1 MMNRPEK
8 QKNHKKEVI
17 LAQLKG
23 KLIVSCQARV
33 GWPMYGAEIMA
44 AFAAAACQG
53 GAAGI
58 RATGVDNISKI
69 KEKVSLPII
78 GINKQFRD
86 DYEVYITPTYESARE
101 ILETGIEIVAMDATP
116 RKRPGG
122 ETVER
127 ILCQIRE
134 NYPEVLVMGEISTIS
149 EAKAIVPMGF
159 DLIST
164 TLSGYTKESMG
175 VKTVN
180 LELIRRICEITDIP
194 VIAEGKIAHEE
205 EAVMALDAGAHAVVV
220 GTSITRPEII
230 TERYVE
236 ALSRYGGNQ
245 EARRSLA

>member
-1 MMNRPEK
+1 MMNRSVK
-8 QKNHKKEVI
+8 QINHKKEAV

-101 ILETGIEIVAMDATP
+101 ILETGIEIVAIDATP

-122 ETVER
+122 ETVEG
-127 ILCQIRE
+127 ILCQIRK

-164 TLSGYTKESMG
+164 TLSGYTKESAG
-175 VKTVN
+175 VKSVN
-180 LELIRRICEITDIP
+180 LELIRKIREITDIP
-194 VIAEGKIAHEE
+194 VIAEGKIAREE

-230 TERYVE
+230 TERYVG
-236 ALSRYGGNQ
+236 ALSQYGMNQ